1 MAHKYSRLD
10 QLKSLTEGNFL
21 RGRIKFLNAGEKTD
35 WSYKLVSEKV

>member
-10 QLKSLTEGNFL
+10 QLKNLTKGNFL
-21 RGRIKFLNAGEKTD
+21 WGRIKFLNAGEKAD